1 MPATIFAR
9 FDAPA
14 PVPATP
20 RRLHAAL
27 GRIFDIPEGIDPER
41 ARTIASLAH
50 RPTHDNGGPKPYSIG
65 EMSQIGDAFVMEI
78 RLLDDRLISTLDAW
92 LAWGGVL
99 PIGDGGPD
107 TVHLAALDA
116 QITSMVSWEELAAT
130 PVAMSWDV
138 EFLTPIV
145 FSSRGSHIYGVT
157 PAGLATSLQ
166 QRWWSYDSASAPSK
180 PNRDEIEAL
189 FEWESELQPVTLSLA
204 KGRGDKRG
212 RLASRSIEAYEGRMW
227 IDALEEGAYAREF
240 SQLMALSRYTNAGS
254 YTSYGLGVMAA
265 RAVEE

>member
-1 MPATIFAR
+1 MPATIFVR

-27 GRIFDIPEGIDPER
+27 GRIFDLPEGVDPQR
-41 ARTIASLAH
+41 ARTVASLAH
-50 RPTHDNGGPKPYSIG
+50 RPAHDSGGPKPYSIG
-65 EMSQIGDAFVMEI
+65 EMSQIEDMFVMEI

-99 PIGDGGPD
+99 PIGDGGPE
-107 TVHLAALDA
+107 TVHLAAVDA
-116 QITSMVSWEELAAT
+116 QITSMMSWEELADT
-130 PVAMSWDV
+130 PERASWEV
-138 EFLTPIV
+138 EFVTPIV

-157 PAGLATSLQ
+157 PAALATSLQ

-180 PNRDEIEAL
+180 PNRDEIEVL
-189 FEWESELQPVTLSLA
+189 FDWEAELQPVTLSLA
-204 KGRGDKRG
+204 KRRGDTRG
-212 RLASRSIEAYEGRMW
+212 RLGARSIEAYEGRMR
-227 IDALEEGAYAREF
+227 IDALEAGAYAQEF

-254 YTSYGLGVMAA
+254 YTSYGLGVMVA
-265 RAVEE
+265 RVVEG

>member
-1 MPATIFAR
+1 MPATIFVR

-27 GRIFDIPEGIDPER
+27 GHIFDLPAGVDPDR

-50 RPTHDNGGPKPYSIG
+50 RPTHDSGKLKPYSIG
-65 EMSQIGDAFVMEI
+65 EMSQIGDMFVMEM

-107 TVHLAALDA
+107 TVHLAAVDA
-116 QITSMVSWEELAAT
+116 QITSKVTWEELAAT
-130 PVAMSWDV
+130 APAMSWEVDFV
-138 EFLTPIV
+138 TPIV
-145 FSSRGSHIYGVT
+145 FSSRGSHLYGVT
-157 PAGLATSLQ
+157 PAALATSLQ

-180 PNRDEIEAL
+180 PNREEIEAL
-189 FEWESELQPVTLSLA
+189 FDWETDLQPVTLSLA
-204 KGRGDKRG
+204 KGRGDTRG
-212 RLASRSIEAYEGRMW
+212 RLASRSIEAYEGKMW
-227 IDALEEGAYAREF
+227 IDALEAGAYAQEF

-254 YTSYGLGVMAA
+254 YTSYGLGVMVA